1 MTIAKFTLLEG
12 TKGVYRSTNSQDD
25 VTIIKDIGCWTLE
38 IVHADTGRCI
48 HLSSH
53 NTWDEAVREA
63 EMRTCWTT
71 NFGFDD
77 VDDFDSVDET
87 PANMTE
93 DEAYELMQSQTL
105 Y

>member
-1 MTIAKFTLLEG
+1 MTIAKFRLLEG
-12 TKGVYRSTNSQDD
+12 TKGVYRSTNSHDD
-25 VTIIKDIGCWTLE
+25 VTIIKDINCWTLE
-38 IVHADTGRCI
+38 IVHADTDQFI

-63 EMRTCWTT
+63 ETRTCWTT
-71 NFGFDD
+71 DFGFDD
-77 VDDFDSVDET
+77 VDDLDSIDET